1 MLTFSYVFSKPMGV
15 LESIDVSNSLNIDD
29 TVTAQ
34 QPVDLRVS
42 DFLYYPY
49 GFLRPEYKDFT
60 YTQILDYISIFHPE
74 LSVKE
79 EVEGENLILRVTN
92 LKAWNKSDISIKAT
106 FHKNGKIECYAISMK
121 PSVCWY
127 EGLIKELKIRG
138 YHDVRYERKE
148 YWHYVKAY
156 RSGKFR
162 YSKDRPLYCVYDGNA
177 KVFYPAE
184 IECYSYDC
192 YPSACLLFHY

>member
-1 MLTFSYVFSKPMGV
+1 MAHDLVTELLQYSSLACFMPILQLCANLLIPNCLRSNLSYSPLAA
-15 LESIDVSNSLNIDD
+15 LE
-29 TVTAQ
+29 
-34 QPVDLRVS
+34 
-42 DFLYYPY
+42 LY
-49 GFLRPEYKDFT
+49 
-60 YTQILDYISIFHPE
+60 
-74 LSVKE
+74 
-79 EVEGENLILRVTN
+79 VTN

-184 IECYSYDC
+184 IECYCYDC
-192 YPSACLLFHY
+192 YPSACLIFHY